1 MMRVIAE
8 RHHGRLPLETVE
20 SIWRVIIATFT
31 YVQSNYAVH
40 ADMSGGGDTAMRD
53 LARFHFGFTVPLIVH
68 ASAGETIEAVAA
80 SARADGG
87 GDLGMLHAVGW
98 PQMDRWWERLADENA
113 PKIIARLPFV
123 ERPDHPAG
131 TPVFI
136 ISNPLAEAAA
146 RDVALFSARELR
158 SGAGRRLFPSC
169 ELRMSCPRKIR
180 RRRLDAGVGAG
191 RLERRKTCR
200 CAQTGAGRRTVDR

>member
-1 MMRVIAE
+1 M
-8 RHHGRLPLETVE
+8 
-20 SIWRVIIATFT
+20 
-31 YVQSNYAVH
+31 
-40 ADMSGGGDTAMRD
+40 
-53 LARFHFGFTVPLIVH
+53 
-68 ASAGETIEAVAA
+68 

-98 PQMDRWWERLADENA
+98 PQMDRWWEQLADENA

-146 RDVALFSARELR
+146 RDVALFSARGIGPGPDDASFR
-158 SGAGRRLFPSC
+158 AVNC
-169 ELRMSCPRKIR
+169 ECLARAKFDG
-180 RRRLDAGVGAG
+180 RRLDAGVGAG
-191 RLERRKTCR
+191 RLERRKTCS
-200 CAQTGAGRRTVDR
+200 CAQTGAGRRYMDRQPRRTFFAFLNRSIQRRQGHGQANGAEEHLALGEDERQGERVGAFGFGGGGLAEQRANQVLRPSYSSGRFQVGSG